1 MSWTDTV
8 ALFSLNALPTTIR
21 DRILNN
27 PAFQK
32 DVGINGLG
40 APFDV
45 AGRIRLGDLLDIV
58 REVYATQE
66 EQTVQNLDGDG
77 VQIRLKKG
85 HVTIECVGDKVQ
97 SDTPPRF
104 EFGLI
109 SPDLQT
115 RLEAFRPIPEQ
126 LGITGPPSS
135 HWVPIL
141 EQRPLL
147 NSEISQ
153 VHDAIARSVPNWMS
167 TIGDKISTYTQTQAD
182 LVPSLVD
189 YFTTLC
195 GPLPNNMNVDDYI
208 RGPLVNYRQSL
219 VAENML
225 EGMSLVLPGCLRADA
240 SIVPLLTRFNDDE
253 VWNAVERLQD
263 YSDPFT
269 LLGLL
274 EIALA
279 RRATKQEFEVLAHTL
294 VEKLSNEA
302 LTRRDGLDVY
312 DFFPALVKVSLD
324 HLRRIAGMMTQPPY
338 WHRLCGFTHAGLLT
352 RLIDDLKIKPDEM
365 TRWLESATRIGDV
378 LADIFALR
386 NEPTWNSN
394 HLTRDHIQ
402 AGILGRLKVLEQNE
416 ETKGRQLPNRELLN
430 GRIAEFMARGILPF
444 RPGPLEG
451 NSRPMDRKTERVLPD
466 GEVAALIAQLNDT
479 PGEFPWAGVER
490 VSSVVFLPD
499 ELRDS
504 LTESLKTIE
513 LTGGTFGECANLLA
527 IAGLIAS
534 IHKDQDMAETIGDR
548 LLQEL
553 GELEGEN
560 EARQTFFILLIA
572 STAFEED
579 EWIGWLKDKL
589 YRLVLTV
596 PQKHLKHFDILI
608 DELKTLLPIAQWR
621 FGQVEALC
629 HMAERG

>member
-8 ALFSLNALPTTIR
+8 ALFSLTALPMTIR
-21 DRILNN
+21 GRILNN
-27 PAFQK
+27 PEFQK
-32 DVGINGLG
+32 NVGINGVR
-40 APFDV
+40 APFDD

-58 REVYATQE
+58 RKVYATQE

-77 VQIRLKKG
+77 VQISLKKG
-85 HVTIECVGDKVQ
+85 PIKIERVGDKVH

-109 SPDLQT
+109 SPDPQT

-126 LGITGPPSS
+126 LGITGPTSS

-141 EQRPLL
+141 EQRPLS

-167 TIGDKISTYTQTQAD
+167 IIRDKISTYTLTQAD
-182 LVPSLVD
+182 LVPPLAE

-195 GPLPNNMNVDDYI
+195 GPLPHNMSVDDYI
-208 RGPLVNYRQSL
+208 RGPLTDHRQSL
-219 VAENML
+219 IAENML
-225 EGMSLVLPGCLRADA
+225 EGMSLLLPSCLRADA
-240 SIVPLLTRFNDDE
+240 SIVPILARFTDGE

-279 RRATKQEFEVLAHTL
+279 RRTTKQEFEVLAYTL

-312 DFFPALVKVSLD
+312 DFFPVLVKASLY
-324 HLRRIAGMMTQPPY
+324 HLRRIDGMMTQPPY
-338 WHRLCGFTHAGLLT
+338 WHWLCAFTQAGLLT
-352 RLIDDLKIKPDEM
+352 RLMDGLKFDPDGM
-365 TRWLESATRIGDV
+365 RRWIESATRLSNV
-378 LADIFALR
+378 LADILALR
-386 NEPTWNSN
+386 SEPTW
-394 HLTRDHIQ
+394 HFGHMTRDHIQ
-402 AGILGRLKVLEQNE
+402 AEIIGRLTVLEQNE
-416 ETKGRQLPNRELLN
+416 EAQGRQLPNRELLAK
-430 GRIAEFMARGILPF
+430 RVEEFVARGIYPF
-444 RPGPLEG
+444 RPGPMEG
-451 NSRPMDRKTERVLPD
+451 TSRPMERKTERVLAD
-466 GEVAALIAQLNDT
+466 EDVSALISKLKDA

-490 VSSVVFLPD
+490 LSSVLFLPD
-499 ELRDS
+499 EFRGS

-513 LTGGTFGECANLLA
+513 LSGGTFVDRANLLA

-534 IHKDQDMAETIGDR
+534 IHKDQDMAEAIGDR

-553 GELEGEN
+553 EELEGEN
-560 EARQTFFILLIA
+560 EAQQTFLTLLIA

-579 EWIGWLKDKL
+579 EWIEWLKDKL
-589 YRLVLTV
+589 YRLALTV
-596 PQKHLKHFDILI
+596 PQKHLKHLGTLI
-608 DELKTLLPIAQWR
+608 DELKTLLPISQWR

-629 HMAERG
+629 NT

>member
-8 ALFSLNALPTTIR
+8 ALFSLTALPMTIR
-21 DRILNN
+21 GRILNN
-27 PAFQK
+27 PEFQK
-32 DVGINGLG
+32 DVGINGLR

-58 REVYATQE
+58 RKVYATQE

-85 HVTIECVGDKVQ
+85 HVTIERVGDKVH

-109 SPDLQT
+109 SSDSQM

-126 LGITGPPSS
+126 LGITGPTSS

-141 EQRPLL
+141 EQRPLS

-153 VHDAIARSVPNWMS
+153 VHDAIARSVPNLMS
-167 TIGDKISTYTQTQAD
+167 IIRDKISTYTLTQAD
-182 LVPSLVD
+182 LVPPLAE
-189 YFTTLC
+189 YFTALC
-195 GPLPNNMNVDDYI
+195 GPLPNNMSVDDYI
-208 RGPLVNYRQSL
+208 RGPLTDHRQSL
-219 VAENML
+219 IAENML
-225 EGMSLVLPGCLRADA
+225 EGMSLLLPGCLRADA
-240 SIVPLLTRFNDDE
+240 SIVPLLARFADDE

-274 EIALA
+274 EISLA
-279 RRATKQEFEVLAHTL
+279 RRATKQEFEVLAHAL

-312 DFFPALVKVSLD
+312 DFFPALVKTCLY
-324 HLRRIAGMMTQPPY
+324 HLRRIDGMMTQPPY
-338 WHRLCGFTHAGLLT
+338 WHWLCAFTQAGLLT
-352 RLIDDLKIKPDEM
+352 RLIDGLKIDPGEM
-365 TRWLESATRIGDV
+365 TRWLESATRLSDV
-378 LADIFALR
+378 LADILALR
-386 NEPTWNSN
+386 SEPAW
-394 HLTRDHIQ
+394 HFGHMTRDHIQ
-402 AGILGRLKVLEQNE
+402 AEIIGRLTVLEQNE
-416 ETKGRQLPNRELLN
+416 EAQGRQLPNRELLTK
-430 GRIAEFMARGILPF
+430 RVEEFVARGIYSF
-444 RPGPLEG
+444 RPGPMEG
-451 NSRPMDRKTERVLPD
+451 TSRPMERKTERALADEDVS
-466 GEVAALIAQLNDT
+466 ALISKLKDA

-490 VSSVVFLPD
+490 LSSVLFLPD
-499 ELRDS
+499 GLRGS

-513 LTGGTFGECANLLA
+513 LSGGTFVERANLLA

-534 IHKDQDMAETIGDR
+534 IHKDQDMAEAIGDR

-553 GELEGEN
+553 EELEGEN
-560 EARQTFFILLIA
+560 EAQQTFLTLLIA

-579 EWIGWLKDKL
+579 EWIEWLRDKL
-589 YRLVLTV
+589 YRLALTV
-596 PQKHLKHFDILI
+596 PQKHLKHLGTLI
-608 DELKTLLPIAQWR
+608 DELKTLLPISQWR

-629 HMAERG
+629 HIR

>member
-8 ALFSLNALPTTIR
+8 ALFSLTALPMTIR
-21 DRILNN
+21 GRILNN
-27 PAFQK
+27 PEFQK
-32 DVGINGLG
+32 DVGINGLRT
-40 APFDV
+40 PFDD

-58 REVYATQE
+58 RKVYATQE

-77 VQIRLKKG
+77 VQISLKKG
-85 HVTIECVGDKVQ
+85 PIKIERVGDKVH

-109 SPDLQT
+109 SPDPQT

-126 LGITGPPSS
+126 LGITGPTSS

-141 EQRPLL
+141 EQRPLS

-167 TIGDKISTYTQTQAD
+167 IIRDKISTYTLTQAD
-182 LVPSLVD
+182 LVPPLAE

-195 GPLPNNMNVDDYI
+195 GPLPHNMSVDDYI
-208 RGPLVNYRQSL
+208 RGPLTDHRQSL
-219 VAENML
+219 IAENML
-225 EGMSLVLPGCLRADA
+225 EGMSLLLPGCLRADA
-240 SIVPLLTRFNDDE
+240 SIVPILARFTDGE

-279 RRATKQEFEVLAHTL
+279 RRTTKQEFEVLAHTL

-312 DFFPALVKVSLD
+312 DFFPVLVKASLY
-324 HLRRIAGMMTQPPY
+324 HLRRIDGMMTQPPY
-338 WHRLCGFTHAGLLT
+338 WHWLCAFTQAGLLT
-352 RLIDDLKIKPDEM
+352 RLMDGLKFDPDGM
-365 TRWLESATRIGDV
+365 RRWIESATRLSNV
-378 LADIFALR
+378 LADILALR
-386 NEPTWNSN
+386 SEPTW
-394 HLTRDHIQ
+394 HFGHMTRDHIQ
-402 AGILGRLKVLEQNE
+402 AEIIGRLTVLEQNE
-416 ETKGRQLPNRELLN
+416 EAQGRQLPNRELLAK
-430 GRIAEFMARGILPF
+430 RVEEFVARGIYPF
-444 RPGPLEG
+444 RPGPMEG
-451 NSRPMDRKTERVLPD
+451 TSRPMERKTERVLAD
-466 GEVAALIAQLNDT
+466 EDVSALISKLKDA

-490 VSSVVFLPD
+490 LSSVLFLPD
-499 ELRDS
+499 EFRGS

-513 LTGGTFGECANLLA
+513 LSGGTFVDRANLLA

-534 IHKDQDMAETIGDR
+534 IHKDQDMAEAIGDR

-553 GELEGEN
+553 EELEGEN
-560 EARQTFFILLIA
+560 EAQQTFLTLLIA

-579 EWIGWLKDKL
+579 EWIEWLKDKL
-589 YRLVLTV
+589 YRLALTV
-596 PQKHLKHFDILI
+596 PQKHLKHLGTLI
-608 DELKTLLPIAQWR
+608 DELKTLLPISQWR

-629 HMAERG
+629 NT